1 MKCDKECVYSENNIC
16 TDRNTEKLCE
26 FTERRRR
33 EEAKKTDWMVKKAH
47 ALSKSVRIKRL
58 VARAMQYVKNYE
70 DKVQES
76 YRYDPNVIAVDRL
89 KLKGAEKYAVLLEL
103 VK

>member
-1 MKCDKECVYSENNIC
+1 MKCNKECVYSENNIC

-33 EEAKKTDWMVKKAH
+33 EEKEKTNWMVKKAH
-47 ALSKSVRIKRL
+47 AIRKTNKIKRL
-58 VARAMQYVKNYE
+58 VAQAKQYIKDYE
-70 DKVQES
+70 EKVHEA
-76 YRYDPNVIAVDRL
+76 YRYDANIIAVEQL
-89 KLKGAEKYAVLLEL
+89 KLRGAEKYAVLLEL